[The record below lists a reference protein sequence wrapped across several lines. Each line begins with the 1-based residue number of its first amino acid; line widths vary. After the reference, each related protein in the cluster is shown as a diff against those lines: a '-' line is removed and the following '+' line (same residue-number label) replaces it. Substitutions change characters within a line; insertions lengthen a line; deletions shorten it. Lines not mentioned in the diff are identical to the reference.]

1 MLDDLEAVP
10 WRSLRHAF
18 GEAANVPRLMRAL
31 GATDRDERQA
41 ALKELFACL
50 LHQGSVYEATG
61 LAVPFLFELLAA
73 PDTPERNW
81 IAFLVASIADG
92 KGYLKV
98 HTSSDEQ
105 RWRQL
110 FAERGTTLEAEL
122 EREDAIVRSV
132 RAAVSRGAQFL
143 VPYLNDAQSEI
154 RAAVARALGVQTAR
168 AAELIPYLEAAE
180 VRETATD
187 ARDAI
192 RLSLGQ
198 LRAALSE

>member
-31 GATDRDERQA
+31 RATGQDERQG

-50 LHQGSVYEATG
+50 LHQGSVYEATA

-98 HTSSDEQ
+98 HTSSDEH
-105 RWRQL
+105 
-110 FAERGTTLEAEL
+110 
-122 EREDAIVRSV
+122 
-132 RAAVSRGAQFL
+132 
-143 VPYLNDAQSEI
+143 
-154 RAAVARALGVQTAR
+154 
-168 AAELIPYLEAAE
+168 
-180 VRETATD
+180 
-187 ARDAI
+187 
-192 RLSLGQ
+192 
-198 LRAALSE
+198 